1 MKNEKMKR
9 VITGIVIIIIT
20 FPVLF
25 FTDTLVL
32 TAYMLTVACFGIYE
46 MLKCMKLDAPYILIP
61 AELITVAAHVILRF
75 RLFGGSDIPSDKL
88 EFIYLC
94 MAVVFVFYMFTL
106 SIFNSDRYNIET
118 NGFGSLMC
126 IYVLAGTMAAVK
138 LCDMDN
144 GKYAFPL
151 IFISAW
157 MTDVFAYFIGSKL
170 GKHKLCSKVSP
181 KKSVEGAIG
190 GVIGNIVGF
199 LVYAFIISHIFKKT
213 TAAYPALII
222 TAVVLSVVSQLGD
235 LFMSL
240 VKRRFGIKDFG
251 KILPGHGGM
260 MDRFDSITA
269 VSVLIFISYA
279 VIESSRG
286 FV

>member
-1 MKNEKMKR
+1 MKNEKLKR
-9 VITGIVIIIIT
+9 VITGIILIILT

-25 FTDTLVL
+25 FTDTLIL
-32 TAYMLTVACFGIYE
+32 TAYMLIVACIGIYE
-46 MLKCMKLDAPYILIP
+46 LLKCMKLDALYIVIP
-61 AELITVAAHVILRF
+61 AELCAVAAHVILRL
-75 RLFGGSDIPSDKL
+75 RLFGAEDIPSDKL

-94 MAVVFVFYMFTL
+94 MAVVFIFYMFTL
-106 SIFNSDRYNIET
+106 SIFKPDKYNIET

-126 IYVLAGTMAAVK
+126 IYVLSGTMAAVK

-157 MTDVFAYFIGSKL
+157 MTDMFAYFVGVKL
-170 GKHKLCSKVSP
+170 GKHKLCPTVSP

-190 GVIGNIVGF
+190 GVVGNVIGFMI
-199 LVYAFIISHIFKKT
+199 YAFIISNVFRKT

-222 TAVVLSVVSQLGD
+222 MAVILSVISQLGD
-235 LFMSL
+235 LIFSL
-240 VKRRFGIKDFG
+240 VKRRFGRIF
-251 KILPGHGGM
+251 PGHGGM
-260 MDRFDSITA
+260 LDRFDSITA
-269 VSVLIFISYA
+269 VSVTIFISYA
-279 VIESSRG
+279 VLESLRG